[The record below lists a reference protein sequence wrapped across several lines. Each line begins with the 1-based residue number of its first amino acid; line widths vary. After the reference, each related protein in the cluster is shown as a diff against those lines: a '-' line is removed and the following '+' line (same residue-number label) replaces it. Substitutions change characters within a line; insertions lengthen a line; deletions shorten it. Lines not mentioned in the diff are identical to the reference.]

1 MNEFDNIYH
10 TDEYRRFT
18 AQKAENISDLCRE
31 ERTIPLDLGYSLW
44 CGEYAHRTDNGRSYR
59 CRLFSPEGKLV
70 FGYTLYH
77 NILENDAVKLLS
89 APDGLYFFYLEGLY
103 GYSVLRL
110 SDMAEM
116 HYVPRDS
123 SFAITD
129 LHYCSENRIAAV
141 SGFHNKTTSK
151 AAPYDVALIDLSDPI
166 KEPEKITF
174 LFPIVTPEH
183 DYGRFKDISF
193 IRWEKGGRLIVRTDT
208 GEEFAFNTNDLRK
221 FMD

>member
-1 MNEFDNIYH
+1 MNEFDNIYY
-10 TDEYRRFT
+10 TNEYRNKT
-18 AQKAENISDLCRE
+18 AQAEENISDLCRE

-59 CRLFSPEGKLV
+59 CRLFSPEGKMIY
-70 FGYTLYH
+70 GYTFYYSSFH
-77 NILENDAVKLLS
+77 ETAVQVLS
-89 APDGLYFFYLEGLY
+89 APEGLYFFYTEGLY

-110 SDMAEM
+110 SDMAAM

-129 LHYCSENRIAAV
+129 LHYCRENRIAAV
-141 SGFHNKTTSK
+141 SGFHNKT
-151 AAPYDVALIDLSDPI
+151 ADVALIDLSDPI
-166 KEPEKITF
+166 KEPEKITP
-174 LFPIVTPEH
+174 LFPIINPENG
-183 DYGRFKDISF
+183 YGRFEDLNF
-193 IRWEKGGRLIVRTDT
+193 VRWEKGGRLIVRTDA

>member
-10 TDEYRRFT
+10 TDEYRRFMV
-18 AQKAENISDLCRE
+18 QKEENISDLCRE

-59 CRLFSPEGKLV
+59 CRLFSPEGKLI

-103 GYSVLRL
+103 SYSVLRL

-116 HYVPRDS
+116 HYIPRDS

-129 LHYCSENRIAAV
+129 LHYCSENRIAAA
-141 SGFHNKTTSK
+141 GGCFW
-151 AAPYDVALIDLSDPI
+151 AYPYDVALIDLSEPM
-166 KEPEKITF
+166 KEPEKMTT
-174 LFPIVTPEH
+174 LFPIVNPEH
-183 DYGRFKDISF
+183 DYDRFEDIDF
-193 IRWEKGGRLIVRTDT
+193 VRWEKGGRLIVRTDT

>member
-10 TDEYRRFT
+10 TDEYRRFMV
-18 AQKAENISDLCRE
+18 QKEENISDLCRE

-59 CRLFSPEGKLV
+59 CRLFSPEGKPV

-77 NILENDAVKLLS
+77 NIFENDAVKLLF

-103 GYSVLRL
+103 GYSILRL

-129 LHYCSENRIAAV
+129 MHYCSENRIAAA
-141 SGFHNKTTSK
+141 GGCFW
-151 AAPYDVALIDLSDPI
+151 AYPYDVALIDLSEPM
-166 KEPEKITF
+166 KEPEKMTT
-174 LFPIVTPEH
+174 LFPIVNPEH
-183 DYGRFKDISF
+183 DYDRFEDIDF
-193 IRWEKGGRLIVRTDT
+193 VRWEKGGRLIVRTDT

>member
-10 TDEYRRFT
+10 TDEYRRFMV
-18 AQKAENISDLCRE
+18 QKEENISDLCRE

-59 CRLFSPEGKLV
+59 CRLFSPEGKLL

-77 NILENDAVKLLS
+77 NIFENDAVKLLF

-110 SDMAEM
+110 SDMEQM
-116 HYVPRDS
+116 HYVPRGNS
-123 SFAITD
+123 GESFIITD
-129 LHYCSENRIAAV
+129 LHYCSENRIAAA
-141 SGFHNKTTSK
+141 GGCFW
-151 AAPYDVALIDLSDPI
+151 AYPYDVALIDLSEPM
-166 KEPEKITF
+166 KEPEKMTT
-174 LFPIVTPEH
+174 LFPIVNPEH
-183 DYGRFKDISF
+183 DYDRFEDIDF
-193 IRWEKGGRLIVRTDT
+193 VRWEKGGRLIVRTDT

>member
-10 TDEYRRFT
+10 TDEYRRFMV
-18 AQKAENISDLCRE
+18 QKEENISDLCRE

-59 CRLFSPEGKLV
+59 CRLFSPEGKLL
-70 FGYTLYH
+70 FDYTLYH
-77 NILENDAVKLLS
+77 NIFENDAVKLLF
-89 APDGLYFFYLEGLY
+89 APDGLYFFYLERLY
-103 GYSVLRL
+103 GYSILRL

-129 LHYCSENRIAAV
+129 LHYCSENMIAAV
-141 SGFHNKTTSK
+141 SGFHNKT
-151 AAPYDVALIDLSDPI
+151 ADVALIDLSEPM
-166 KEPEKITF
+166 KEPEKMTT
-174 LFPIVTPEH
+174 LFPIVNPEH
-183 DYGRFKDISF
+183 DYDRFEDIDF
-193 IRWEKGGRLIVRTDT
+193 VRWEKGGRLIVRTDT

>member
-10 TDEYRRFT
+10 TDEYRRFMV
-18 AQKAENISDLCRE
+18 QKEENISDLCRE

-59 CRLFSPEGKLV
+59 CRLFSPEGKLL

-77 NILENDAVKLLS
+77 NIFENDAVKLLF

-103 GYSVLRL
+103 GYSILRL
-110 SDMAEM
+110 SDMAAM
-116 HYVPRDS
+116 HYVPRGNS
-123 SFAITD
+123 GESFIITD
-129 LHYCSENRIAAV
+129 LHYCSENRIAAA
-141 SGFHNKTTSK
+141 GGCFW
-151 AAPYDVALIDLSDPI
+151 AYPYDVALIDLSEPM
-166 KEPEKITF
+166 KEPEKMTT
-174 LFPIVTPEH
+174 LFPIVNPEH
-183 DYGRFKDISF
+183 DYDRFEDIDF
-193 IRWEKGGRLIVRTDT
+193 VRWEKGGRLIVRTDT

>member
-10 TDEYRRFT
+10 TDEYRRFMV
-18 AQKAENISDLCRE
+18 QKEENISDLCRE

-59 CRLFSPEGKLV
+59 CRLFSPEGKLL

-77 NILENDAVKLLS
+77 NIFENDAVKLLF

-103 GYSVLRL
+103 GYSILRL
-110 SDMAEM
+110 SDMAAM
-116 HYVPRDS
+116 HYVPRGNS
-123 SFAITD
+123 GESFIITD
-129 LHYCSENRIAAV
+129 LHYCSENRIAAA
-141 SGFHNKTTSK
+141 GGCFW
-151 AAPYDVALIDLSDPI
+151 AYPYDVALIDLSEPM
-166 KEPEKITF
+166 KEPEKMTT
-174 LFPIVTPEH
+174 LFPIVNPEH
-183 DYGRFKDISF
+183 DYDRFEDIDF
-193 IRWEKGGRLIVRTDT
+193 VCWEKGGRLIVRTDA

>member
-10 TDEYRRFT
+10 TDEYRRFMV
-18 AQKAENISDLCRE
+18 QKEGNISDLCRE
-31 ERTIPLDLGYSLW
+31 ERTIRLDMGYSLW
-44 CGEYAHRTDNGRSYR
+44 VGEFAHRSGSDCSYR
-59 CRLFSPEGKLV
+59 CRLFSPEGKLL

-77 NILENDAVKLLS
+77 NIFENDAVKLLF
-89 APDGLYFFYLEGLY
+89 APDVLHFFYLEGLY
-103 GYSVLRL
+103 GYSILRL

-129 LHYCSENRIAAV
+129 LHYCRENRIAAV
-141 SGFHNKTTSK
+141 SGFHNKT
-151 AAPYDVALIDLSDPI
+151 ADVALIDLSDPI
-166 KEPEKITF
+166 KEPEKMTT
-174 LFPIVTPEH
+174 LFPIVNPEH
-183 DYGRFKDISF
+183 DYDRFEDIDF
-193 IRWEKGGRLIVRTDT
+193 VRWEKDGRLIVRTDT

>member
-10 TDEYRRFT
+10 TDEYRRFMV
-18 AQKAENISDLCRE
+18 QKEENISDLCRE

-59 CRLFSPEGKLV
+59 CRLFSPEGKMIY
-70 FGYTLYH
+70 GYTFYYSSFH
-77 NILENDAVKLLS
+77 ETAVQVLS
-89 APDGLYFFYLEGLY
+89 APEGLYFFYTEGLY

-110 SDMAEM
+110 SDMEQM

-129 LHYCSENRIAAV
+129 LHYCRENRIAAV
-141 SGFHNKTTSK
+141 SGFHNKT
-151 AAPYDVALIDLSDPI
+151 ADVALIDLSDPI
-166 KEPEKITF
+166 KEPEKITP
-174 LFPIVTPEH
+174 LFPIINPENG
-183 DYGRFKDISF
+183 YGRFEDLNF
-193 IRWEKGGRLIVRTDT
+193 VRWEKGGRLIVRTDT

>member
-10 TDEYRRFT
+10 TDEYRRFMV
-18 AQKAENISDLCRE
+18 QKEENISDLCRE
-31 ERTIPLDLGYSLW
+31 ERTIRLDMGYSLW
-44 CGEYAHRTDNGRSYR
+44 VGEFAHRSGSDCSYR
-59 CRLFSPEGKLV
+59 CRLFSPEGKLL

-77 NILENDAVKLLS
+77 NIFENDAVKLLF

-103 GYSVLRL
+103 GYSILRL

-129 LHYCSENRIAAV
+129 LHYCRENRIAAV
-141 SGFHNKTTSK
+141 SGFHNKT
-151 AAPYDVALIDLSDPI
+151 ADVALIDLSDPI
-166 KEPEKITF
+166 KEPEKITP
-174 LFPIVTPEH
+174 LFPIINPENGY
-183 DYGRFKDISF
+183 DRFEDLNF
-193 IRWEKGGRLIVRTDT
+193 VRWEKGGRLIVRTDT

>member
-10 TDEYRRFT
+10 TDEYRRLT
-18 AQKAENISDLCRE
+18 AQKEENISDLCRE

-44 CGEYAHRTDNGRSYR
+44 CGEYAHRTDNGCSYR

-116 HYVPRDS
+116 HYIPRGNS
-123 SFAITD
+123 GESFIITD
-129 LHYCSENRIAAV
+129 LHYCSENRIAAA
-141 SGFHNKTTSK
+141 GGCFW
-151 AAPYDVALIDLSDPI
+151 AYPYDVALIDLSEPM
-166 KEPEKITF
+166 KEPEKMTT
-174 LFPIVTPEH
+174 LFPIVNPEH
-183 DYGRFKDISF
+183 DYDRFEDIDF
-193 IRWEKGGRLIVRTDT
+193 VRWEKGGRLIVRTDT